1 MFSYLMHSQNGTS
14 VLTIKYGRNHIHMKE
29 ILENYW
35 MKLGLDEVSG
45 IPEKK
50 TVQLDIEEEEKE
62 NI

>member
-14 VLTIKYGRNHIHMKE
+14 VLTIEYGRNRIHMKE
-29 ILENYW
+29 ILENW

-50 TVQLDIEEEEKE
+50 TVQLDIEEED
-62 NI
+62 

>member
-14 VLTIKYGRNHIHMKE
+14 VLTIEYGRNRIHMKE
-29 ILENYW
+29 ILENW

-50 TVQLDIEEEEKE
+50 TVQLDIEEEE
-62 NI
+62 